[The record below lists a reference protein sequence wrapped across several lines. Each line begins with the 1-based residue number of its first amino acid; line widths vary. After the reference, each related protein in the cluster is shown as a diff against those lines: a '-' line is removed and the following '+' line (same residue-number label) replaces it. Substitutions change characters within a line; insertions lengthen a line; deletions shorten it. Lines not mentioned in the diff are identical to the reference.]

1 MESQMARAL
10 TAGRKQTKT
19 RAKRLTSRS
28 ERGGPAAP
36 KSASRG
42 GRTGDGFARVVSA
55 FAADPELAHVAEDY
69 ASRALAPSRAFGS
82 NGLKVNGKLFALV
95 SSKGEFVVKLP
106 KARVEALVGAGV
118 GRPFEPGP
126 GRLMKE
132 WLTVTSSRAP
142 VVELAKE
149 AYAFVGGAGKRKG

>member
-1 MESQMARAL
+1 MIE
-10 TAGRKQTKT
+10 
-19 RAKRLTSRS
+19 
-28 ERGGPAAP
+28 
-36 KSASRG
+36 KSAARR
-42 GRTGDGFARVVSA
+42 RTAKKVSTKVGTRPKGAGDGFARVVSA
-55 FAADPELAHVAEDY
+55 FAADPALAHVAEDY

-106 KARVEALVGAGV
+106 KARVEALVDGGV

-142 VVELAKE
+142 LVELAKE
-149 AYAFVGGAGKRKG
+149 AYAFVRGAGKPTR